1 MGSFS
6 HQSFSQSSPVLA
18 MTPQLPP
25 QPSFNRPSFTSPFV
39 KAPLSSTPQS
49 SWLTPTSAPQSA
61 AGRKRS
67 RDEADFEDE
76 EYFSQAPVEPVI
88 AENEDEWE
96 YGPGMTLIK
105 PSKGYIL
112 SADSQTGTWLEEEEA
127 EKKAQAALRAA
138 SPERPILRSAKSQR
152 IDLGS
157 TPSMTEETKVTS
169 SVLSTPLQAGGI
181 GPVQPSIDEY
191 TRHLGIGWSKIS
203 ADEDI
208 QAAVRG
214 WTKYI
219 ENHYPVNNAIIRLQ
233 SRGLASYLVE
243 AQEGYFLFGDDLKQ
257 GRLVSTSLEKTFEN
271 LRGPV
276 PIFEGDMVI
285 EASETPK
292 ASSPVINAMTNA
304 HVEEMMMTDE
314 NSTTDLPN
322 HAVEVEMD
330 MS

>member
-6 HQSFSQSSPVLA
+6 HQSFSRSSPILA
-18 MTPQLPP
+18 MAPQLPP
-25 QPSFNRPSFTSPFV
+25 QHSFNRPTFTSPFV
-39 KAPLSSTPQS
+39 KAPLPSPPSG
-49 SWLTPTSAPQSA
+49 SWLTPTSPPKSA

-67 RDEADFEDE
+67 RDEAALEDDQ
-76 EYFSQAPVEPVI
+76 YFPQASFDPVVV
-88 AENEDEWE
+88 ENEEEWE

-105 PSKGYIL
+105 PSKGYVL
-112 SADSQTGTWLEEEEA
+112 SADSQTGTC
-127 EKKAQAALRAA
+127 
-138 SPERPILRSAKSQR
+138 PERPIMRSAKSQR

-157 TPSMTEETKVTS
+157 TPSMIEETIVANGP
-169 SVLSTPLQAGGI
+169 LPTPLQIGGP

-191 TRHLGIGWSKIS
+191 TRHLGIGWSKLS
-203 ADEDI
+203 VDEDI

-219 ENHYPVNNAIIRLQ
+219 ENHYPVNDAIIRLQ

-243 AQEGYFLFGDDLKQ
+243 AQEGYFLFGEDLKK

-271 LRGPV
+271 LRGPS
-276 PIFEGDMVI
+276 PIFEGDVVL

-292 ASSPVINAMTNA
+292 ASSPVIDAMTSNG
-304 HVEEMMMTDE
+304 HVEEMMTDRIL
-314 NSTTDLPN
+314 TTQLPTN
-322 HAVEVEMD
+322 AVEVEMD

>member
-1 MGSFS
+1 M
-6 HQSFSQSSPVLA
+6 A
-18 MTPQLPP
+18 PQLPP
-25 QPSFNRPSFTSPFV
+25 QPSFNRSIFTLPFA
-39 KAPLSSTPQS
+39 KAPMPSPPSG
-49 SWLTPTSAPQSA
+49 SWLAQTSAPQST

-67 RDEADFEDE
+67 RDEAALEDDG
-76 EYFSQAPVEPVI
+76 YSSQASVEPAVV
-88 AENEDEWE
+88 ENEEEWE

-105 PSKGYIL
+105 PNKGYIL

-127 EKKAQAALRAA
+127 EEKAQAALRAA
-138 SPERPILRSAKSQR
+138 SPERPIIRSAKSQR

-157 TPSMTEETKVTS
+157 TPSMIEETIVANGA
-169 SVLSTPLQAGGI
+169 LSGPLQTGGT

-191 TRHLGIGWSKIS
+191 TRHLGIGWSKLS

-208 QAAVRG
+208 QAAARG

-219 ENHYPVNNAIIRLQ
+219 ENHYPINNAIIRLQ

-243 AQEGYFLFGDDLKQ
+243 AQEGYFLFGEDLKQ

-276 PIFEGDMVI
+276 PIFEGDMVL

-292 ASSPVINAMTNA
+292 ANSPIIDAMTNNQ
-304 HVEEMMMTDE
+304 HVVEMMADRIP
-314 NSTTDLPN
+314 TTELPHN
-322 HAVEVEMD
+322 AVEVEMD

>member
-6 HQSFSQSSPVLA
+6 HQSFSRSSPVLA
-18 MTPQLPP
+18 MAPQLPP
-25 QPSFNRPSFTSPFV
+25 QPSFNRPAFTSPFV
-39 KAPLSSTPQS
+39 KAPLPSPPSGA
-49 SWLTPTSAPQSA
+49 WLTPTSAPKSA

-67 RDEADFEDE
+67 RDEAALEDDQ
-76 EYFSQAPVEPVI
+76 YFPQASFEPVVV
-88 AENEDEWE
+88 ENEEEWE

-105 PSKGYIL
+105 PSKGYVL
-112 SADSQTGTWLEEEEA
+112 SADSQTGTWLEEKEA
-127 EKKAQAALRAA
+127 EEKAQAALRAA
-138 SPERPILRSAKSQR
+138 SPERPIMRSAKSQR

-157 TPSMTEETKVTS
+157 TPSMVEETV
-169 SVLSTPLQAGGI
+169 VANGALSTPLQIGGT

-191 TRHLGIGWSKIS
+191 TRHLGIGWSKLS

-219 ENHYPVNNAIIRLQ
+219 ENHYPVNKATIRLQ

-243 AQEGYFLFGDDLKQ
+243 AQEGYFLFGEDLKK

-271 LRGPV
+271 LRGPT
-276 PIFEGDMVI
+276 PIFEGDVVL

-292 ASSPVINAMTNA
+292 ASSPVIDAMTSNG
-304 HVEEMMMTDE
+304 HVEEMMTDGIP
-314 NSTTDLPN
+314 TTQLPN
-322 HAVEVEMD
+322 NAVEVEMD

>member
-1 MGSFS
+1 M
-6 HQSFSQSSPVLA
+6 SSP
-18 MTPQLPP
+18 TQK
-25 QPSFNRPSFTSPFV
+25 SF
-39 KAPLSSTPQS
+39 
-49 SWLTPTSAPQSA
+49 LTPTSASQSA

-67 RDEADFEDE
+67 RDEAAFEDD

-88 AENEDEWE
+88 VENEEEWE

-112 SADSQTGTWLEEEEA
+112 SADSQTGTWLEEKEA
-127 EKKAQAALRAA
+127 EEKAQAALRAA

-157 TPSMTEETKVTS
+157 TSSMVDDMNAANN
-169 SVLSTPLQAGGI
+169 VLSTPLQAGAT
-181 GPVQPSIDEY
+181 GPVQPSIDQY
-191 TRHLGIGWSKIS
+191 TRHLGIGWSMLS

-276 PIFEGDMVI
+276 PIFEGDMVL

-292 ASSPVINAMTNA
+292 ASSPVINAMANG
-304 HVEEMMMTDE
+304 HVEEMMTDE
-314 NSTTDLPN
+314 NPTTNLPN
-322 HAVEVEMD
+322 NAVEVEMD

>member
-6 HQSFSQSSPVLA
+6 HQSFSRSSPVLA
-18 MTPQLPP
+18 MAPQLPP
-25 QPSFNRPSFTSPFV
+25 QPSFNRPTFTSPFV
-39 KAPLSSTPQS
+39 KAPLPSPPSG
-49 SWLTPTSAPQSA
+49 SWLAPTSPPKSA

-67 RDEADFEDE
+67 RDEAALEDDQ
-76 EYFSQAPVEPVI
+76 YFPQASFEPVVV
-88 AENEDEWE
+88 ENEEEWE

-105 PSKGYIL
+105 PSKGYVS
-112 SADSQTGTWLEEEEA
+112 SADSQTGTWLEEKEA
-127 EKKAQAALRAA
+127 KEKAQAALRAA
-138 SPERPILRSAKSQR
+138 SPERPIMRSAKSQR

-157 TPSMTEETKVTS
+157 TPSMIEETV
-169 SVLSTPLQAGGI
+169 VANGALSTPLQIGGT

-191 TRHLGIGWSKIS
+191 TRHLGIGWSKLS
-203 ADEDI
+203 VDEDI

-243 AQEGYFLFGDDLKQ
+243 AQEGYFFIRRGSQ
-257 GRLVSTSLEKTFEN
+257 EWKTVQFSRVMWC
-271 LRGPV
+271 L
-276 PIFEGDMVI
+276 

-292 ASSPVINAMTNA
+292 ASSPIIDAMTSNG
-304 HVEEMMMTDE
+304 HVEAMMTDGIP
-314 NSTTDLPN
+314 TTQLPN
-322 HAVEVEMD
+322 NAVEVEMD

>member
-1 MGSFS
+1 M
-6 HQSFSQSSPVLA
+6 SSP
-18 MTPQLPP
+18 
-25 QPSFNRPSFTSPFV
+25 PS
-39 KAPLSSTPQS
+39 S

-67 RDEADFEDE
+67 RDEAALEDD
-76 EYFSQAPVEPVI
+76 EYFSQEPVEPVVV
-88 AENEDEWE
+88 ENEGEWE
-96 YGPGMTLIK
+96 YGPGMTIIK
-105 PSKGYIL
+105 PNKGYIL
-112 SADSQTGTWLEEEEA
+112 SADSQTGTWLEEKEA
-127 EKKAQAALRAA
+127 EEKAQAALRAV

-157 TPSMTEETKVTS
+157 TPSMIEETSVVNG
-169 SVLSTPLQAGGI
+169 VLSTPLTTGNT
-181 GPVQPSIDEY
+181 GPIQPSIDEY

-243 AQEGYFLFGDDLKQ
+243 TQEGYFLFGDDLKQ
-257 GRLVSTSLEKTFEN
+257 GRLVSTSLQKTFEN

-292 ASSPVINAMTNA
+292 ASSPIIDAMTNNGP
-304 HVEEMMMTDE
+304 VEAMMTDG
-314 NSTTDLPN
+314 NLMTALPN
-322 HAVEVEMD
+322 DAVEVEMD

>member
-6 HQSFSQSSPVLA
+6 HQAFSRSSPIV
-18 MTPQLPP
+18 TIPPHLPP
-25 QPSFNRPSFTSPFV
+25 QPSFNRPTFTSPFV
-39 KAPLSSTPQS
+39 KAPMPSPASS
-49 SWLTPTSAPQSA
+49 SWLTPTSAPPA

-67 RDEADFEDE
+67 RDEAAFADD
-76 EYFSQAPVEPVI
+76 EYFPHEPVEPVI
-88 AENEDEWE
+88 VENEEEWE

-112 SADSQTGTWLEEEEA
+112 SADSQTGTWLEEKEA
-127 EKKAQAALRAA
+127 EEKVQAALRAA
-138 SPERPILRSAKSQR
+138 SPERPIVRSAKSQR
-152 IDLGS
+152 IDLGC
-157 TPSMTEETKVTS
+157 TPSMVEEMS
-169 SVLSTPLQAGGI
+169 FANGALSATVQTGGT

-191 TRHLGIGWSKIS
+191 TRHLGIGWSKLS

-243 AQEGYFLFGDDLKQ
+243 AQEGYFLFGEDLRQ
-257 GRLVSTSLEKTFEN
+257 GRLVSISLEKTFEN
-271 LRGPV
+271 LRGPT
-276 PIFEGDMVI
+276 PIFEGDMVL

-292 ASSPVINAMTNA
+292 ASSPIMNATTNGQ
-304 HVEEMMMTDE
+304 EMMM
-314 NSTTDLPN
+314 NGIPTTELLT

>member
-18 MTPQLPP
+18 MAPQLPP
-25 QPSFNRPSFTSPFV
+25 QHSFNRPTFTSPFV
-39 KAPLSSTPQS
+39 KAPMSSPS
-49 SWLTPTSAPQSA
+49 AGSWLTPTSAPQSA

-67 RDEADFEDE
+67 RDEAALEDE
-76 EYFSQAPVEPVI
+76 EYFSQAPVEPIVV
-88 AENEDEWE
+88 EDEEEWE

-105 PSKGYIL
+105 PSNRYNL
-112 SADSQTGTWLEEEEA
+112 TAESQTGTWKEEKEA
-127 EKKAQAALRAA
+127 EEKAKAALRAA
-138 SPERPILRSAKSQR
+138 SPDRPILRSAKSQR
-152 IDLGS
+152 IDRGPTSSMIEETNVANSDLSAPLQTGS
-157 TPSMTEETKVTS
+157 T
-169 SVLSTPLQAGGI
+169 
-181 GPVQPSIDEY
+181 GPIQPSIDEY
-191 TRHLGIGWSKIS
+191 TRHLGIGWSKLS
-203 ADEDI
+203 TDEDI

-219 ENHYPVNNAIIRLQ
+219 ENHFPVNNAIIRLQ
-233 SRGLASYLVE
+233 SRGLSSYLVE

-276 PIFEGDMVI
+276 PTFEGDMI
-285 EASETPK
+285 LEASETPK
-292 ASSPVINAMTNA
+292 ASSPVMNAMTNE
-304 HVEEMMMTDE
+304 HVEEMMMGGIP
-314 NSTTDLPN
+314 TTSLPN